1 METFRNFH
9 KYDNIRERMDLMDHF
24 FVEVRGQSQIS
35 WLDCGWC
42 CTWAGNEW
50 TISLSM
56 ILVLSKEEEVRD
68 ISFLLEQEN

>member
-35 WLDCGWC
+35 
-42 CTWAGNEW
+42 
-50 TISLSM
+50 
-56 ILVLSKEEEVRD
+56 
-68 ISFLLEQEN
+68 